1 MLRKDQDQREPW
13 ALRRKWLPPAPRS
26 FPPEGAEHGPQ
37 PRGAALTGCL
47 PFADEKNI
55 LRIMVKVVK
64 GHRPELPP
72 VCRARPRACGNL
84 VRLMQRCWHG
94 EPRER
99 PTFQGESGG
108 PPGLVARS
116 LCRGTGAGVDEQA
129 PVGEAV
135 QIGAAGRALPG
146 RVGRS
151 PVVPQHAGSGWG
163 GHCRSAAPAAA
174 RWSRA
179 RCYGF
184 GPGVHLQG
192 TEETAHLRLS
202 LHFFWGL
209 APAPALNGCVLGLAE

>member
-1 MLRKDQDQREPW
+1 MGFAKEG
-13 ALRRKWLPPAPRS
+13 LPPAPRS

-108 PPGLVARS
+108 APGARGATALPRHGS
-116 LCRGTGAGVDEQA
+116 WGRRAGPGGGGRADGCTGAGPA
-129 PVGEAV
+129 WTGWPLACGLPARGVG
-135 QIGAAGRALPG
+135 
-146 RVGRS
+146 VGRS
-151 PVVPQHAGSGWG
+151 LPAGRPSCSPVEPCSVLRVRTRGTSAGDG
-163 GHCRSAAPAAA
+163 GDRSL
-174 RWSRA
+174 W
-179 RCYGF
+179 
-184 GPGVHLQG
+184 
-192 TEETAHLRLS
+192 LS

-209 APAPALNGCVLGLAE
+209 SPAPALNGCVLGLAK

>member
-13 ALRRKWLPPAPRS
+13 ALRRKWLPLAPCS

-99 PTFQGESGG
+99 PSFQGESGG

-129 PVGEAV
+129 RVGEAM
-135 QIGAAGRALPG
+135 QTGAPGRAPPG

-163 GHCRSAAPAAA
+163 GHCQPAQLQ
-174 RWSRA
+174 
-179 RCYGF
+179 
-184 GPGVHLQG
+184 PGG
-192 TEETAHLRLS
+192 A
-202 LHFFWGL
+202 
-209 APAPALNGCVLGLAE
+209 VLGATGSDRGYVCRGRRRPLTCGFLCISFGVLPPPPP

>member
-1 MLRKDQDQREPW
+1 MGFAKEG
-13 ALRRKWLPPAPRS
+13 LPPAPRS

-108 PPGLVARS
+108 PPGLAARL

-129 PVGEAV
+129 RVGEAV
-135 QIGAAGRALPG
+135 QTGAPGRALPG
-146 RVGRS
+146 RVGHS
-151 PVVPQHAGSGWG
+151 PVVSQHAGSGWG
-163 GHCRSAAPAAA
+163 GHCRPAAPAAA

-179 RCYGF
+179 RCCGF

-192 TEETAHLRLS
+192 TEETAHCGFLCIS
-202 LHFFWGL
+202 FGVF
-209 APAPALNGCVLGLAE
+209 PPPPP